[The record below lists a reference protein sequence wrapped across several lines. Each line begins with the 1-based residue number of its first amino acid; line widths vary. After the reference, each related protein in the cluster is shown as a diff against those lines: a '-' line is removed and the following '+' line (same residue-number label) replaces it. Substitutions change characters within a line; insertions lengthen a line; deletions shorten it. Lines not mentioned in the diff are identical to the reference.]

1 METNVVRKKVD
12 RRLLFLEIVMIIAA
26 IIFIYPAVLILLNS
40 FKTDSQ
46 VASDPIGFPL
56 VPTIQN
62 YISIWNLQN
71 FPKFVLNT
79 FILTSF
85 STAGI
90 VLVSSM
96 AAYILARTRS
106 KLSWILFGMFAFS
119 MIIPFQTIM
128 VPLTRLAIDFRLT
141 NIWGM
146 IPMYIGLGCPM
157 AIFLYHGF
165 MRTIPLELE
174 ESAAI
179 DGANL
184 FRTFFTIVF
193 PLLTPITATVVI
205 LDVLWIW
212 NDFLLPLIIIKK
224 GTLQLLQYSL
234 MGTFRQEWG
243 RATAAVI
250 LSALPVIIFYFALQ
264 KYIVKGISSG
274 AVKG

>member
-1 METNVVRKKVD
+1 
-12 RRLLFLEIVMIIAA
+12 
-26 IIFIYPAVLILLNS
+26 
-40 FKTDSQ
+40 
-46 VASDPIGFPL
+46 
-56 VPTIQN
+56 
-62 YISIWNLQN
+62 
-71 FPKFVLNT
+71 
-79 FILTSF
+79 
-85 STAGI
+85 
-90 VLVSSM
+90 
-96 AAYILARTRS
+96 
-106 KLSWILFGMFAFS
+106 MFAFS

-128 VPLTRLAIDFRLT
+128 VPLTRLAIDFNLT

-179 DGANL
+179 DGANM

-193 PLLTPITATVVI
+193 PLLTPITATVII
-205 LDVLWIW
+205 LDVLCIW

-224 GTLQLLQYSL
+224 GTLQLMQYSL

-250 LSALPVIIFYFALQ
+250 LSALPVILFYFALQ